1 MDEQDKQDLKKE
13 RGRGANGVFPSVFS
27 GFSVVNNLF
36 HVTIETK
43 SGKPQP
49 LPSVSIPL
57 PEGVRWNR

>member
-13 RGRGANGVFPSVFS
+13 RGRGANGAFPSVFS
-27 GFSVVNNLF
+27 VFSVVNNLF
-36 HVTIETK
+36 DVTIETK